1 MLEGPKVPKCQGQ
14 SAKDRVQS
22 RGGVK
27 NLELGRGRSGSDYLR
42 NRLG

>member
-27 NLELGRGRSGSDYLR
+27 NLELGRGRSGSDHLR

>member
-27 NLELGRGRSGSDYLR
+27 NLEVGRGRSGSDYLR
-42 NRLG
+42 TRLG